1 MKAKEI
7 ILAILI
13 IAAGA
18 FIYYAQSGKLDWEID
33 GEGGPFFANWNE
45 FTYEESQEI
54 QAPLP
59 QELQVINAHGN
70 VEVQGA
76 EGNKITVSFKKT
88 IWRKNE
94 TDAKKV
100 ADQLKMIV
108 NREEPKLVLSTNRDE
123 FRVKRFETN
132 FKISVP
138 VGMTVLVKNSYG
150 LVRTG
155 KTGKT
160 DLTNPHGQ
168 IQAFDVGGDLTI
180 DNSYENVEA
189 GGITGACRITSPHSD
204 VTARDIQGELIIAHS
219 YGKIHLENIE
229 KDAAVDGSHS
239 EIFGKGL
246 KGRADIETSYEKI
259 TLADMGPVKIRAHHC
274 DVEIDGAK
282 GLVDISDNYGRLQVG
297 SIQGDLRV
305 EGPNLEIVAK
315 AIAAE
320 EIWIS
325 SSNEN
330 VDLMGFAGKATV
342 VLIHGDIALE
352 PDAITG
358 PIDVRARYANIRLS
372 WPKGGRYPFEAEARS
387 GQIHWGLAERP
398 SVETTNGSSVTKA
411 FMGETGKPSLKLS
424 TSYGD
429 IRIEELARPLKTI

>member
-18 FIYYAQSGKLDWEID
+18 FIYYAQSGKLDWEFD
-33 GEGGPFFANWNE
+33 GEVGPFFMNWDE
-45 FTYEESQEI
+45 FAYEETQEI

-59 QELQVINAHGN
+59 QEIQVLNAHGN
-70 VEVQGA
+70 VEIQGT
-76 EGNKITVSFKKT
+76 EGDKITISFKKRV
-88 IWRKNE
+88 WRKNE
-94 TDAKKV
+94 AEAKKV

-108 NREEPKLVLSTNRDE
+108 NREAPKLVLSTNRDD

-138 VGMTVLVKNSYG
+138 IGMTVLVKNSYG

-168 IQAFDVGGDLTI
+168 IQAFEVGGDLI
-180 DNSYENVEA
+180 VDNSYENVEA
-189 GGITGACRITSPHSD
+189 GGIMGACRITSPHSD
-204 VTARDIQGELIIAHS
+204 VTVRDIQGELIIAHS

-259 TLADMGPVKIRAHHC
+259 ILADTGPVKIRGHHC

-282 GLVDISDNYGRLQVG
+282 GLVDISDNYGRIQVG
-297 SIQGDLRV
+297 SIQVDLRV
-305 EGPNLEIVAK
+305 EGPNLEISAK
-315 AIAAE
+315 AVSAE
-320 EIWIS
+320 DIWIS
-325 SSNEN
+325 SSHEN
-330 VDLMGFAGKATV
+330 VDLIGFTGKATV
-342 VLIHGDIALE
+342 ALSHGNIALE

-358 PIDVRARYANIRLS
+358 PIDVQATYTNIRLS
-372 WPKGGRYPFEAEARS
+372 WPKGWRFPFEAEARS
-387 GQIHWGLAERP
+387 GQIHWGLSEKP

-411 FMGETGKPSLKLS
+411 FMGETGKPSLKLF
-424 TSYGD
+424 TSCGD

>member
-18 FIYYAQSGKLDWEID
+18 FIYYAQSGKLDWEFD

-94 TDAKKV
+94 TEAKKV

-150 LVRTG
+150 LVRIG

-168 IQAFDVGGDLTI
+168 IQAFDVGGDLII
-180 DNSYENVEA
+180 DNSYEDVEA
-189 GGITGACRITSPHSD
+189 GGIMGACRITSPHSD

-246 KGRADIETSYEKI
+246 KGRADIENVLRKNHPGGYGAGENPGAS
-259 TLADMGPVKIRAHHC
+259 LRRGDRRRQRAC
-274 DVEIDGAK
+274 
-282 GLVDISDNYGRLQVG
+282 
-297 SIQGDLRV
+297 
-305 EGPNLEIVAK
+305 
-315 AIAAE
+315 
-320 EIWIS
+320 
-325 SSNEN
+325 
-330 VDLMGFAGKATV
+330 
-342 VLIHGDIALE
+342 
-352 PDAITG
+352 
-358 PIDVRARYANIRLS
+358 RYL
-372 WPKGGRYPFEAEARS
+372 
-387 GQIHWGLAERP
+387 
-398 SVETTNGSSVTKA
+398 
-411 FMGETGKPSLKLS
+411 
-424 TSYGD
+424 
-429 IRIEELARPLKTI
+429 